1 MGMASAQASAPQS
14 YEIDVLSSFDFEGEE
29 YAALFA
35 KSNGTAFQSPRWLDA
50 FYESLCPSLGVEP
63 FIVIAR
69 DSSGTLQIVLP
80 MVRKAVSFAKIIQPA
95 DLGITDYNQII
106 ASGETL
112 DAVSKDAAFKSQLV
126 KALKPFDLLLFR
138 KVRSDSFD
146 IARLFD
152 NAVKIDG
159 DSAAH
164 DLPMP
169 MPFDEWKQA
178 TLSKSTRKGL
188 DRKRRNIE
196 KEVGPLTFKTLT
208 DEAEIETAFE
218 MLRLERGKK
227 YPGDLLSQNA
237 YYDFYLKVAKE
248 GAASGDAVTIIGQI
262 QGKTLTVD
270 FGFHQDGRHLL
281 LLGGFDS
288 SEELKKYSLGLQGI
302 LKVMKGR
309 KQVGIDMFDFTTG
322 DEDYKASLH
331 TTRVPMHHY
340 ILSNGVVGR
349 IGQMAYQDN
358 SFARKLVQRLLPNLK

>member
-1 MGMASAQASAPQS
+1 MVMASVQKNAPQS
-14 YEIDVLSSFDFEGEE
+14 YEIEVLPSFDFEGEE

-35 KSNGTAFQSPRWLDA
+35 KSAVTAFQSPHWLAA
-50 FYESLCPSLGVEP
+50 FYQKLCPSLGVEP
-63 FIVIAR
+63 LIIAVR
-69 DSSGTLQIVLP
+69 DNAGSLVMVLP
-80 MVRKAVSFAKIIQPA
+80 MVRKALSFAKIIQPA

-106 ASGETL
+106 ASSETL
-112 DAVSKDAAFKSQLV
+112 DAASSDQAFKDQLLN
-126 KALKPFDLLLFR
+126 ALKPFDLLLFR

-146 IARLFD
+146 VARLFD
-152 NAVKIDG
+152 NAVKING

-208 DEAEIETAFE
+208 DAAEIETAFE

-227 YPGDLLSQNA
+227 YPGDILSQSA

-248 GAASGDAVTIIGQI
+248 GATSGDAVTIIGQVE
-262 QGKTLTVD
+262 GKTLTVD
-270 FGFHQDGRHLL
+270 FGLHQDGRHLL
-281 LLGGFDS
+281 LLGAFDS
-288 SEELKKYSLGLQGI
+288 SEEFKKYSLGLQGI
-302 LKVMKGR
+302 LEVMKGR
-309 KQVGIDMFDFTTG
+309 KEIGIDMFDFTTG

-331 TTRVPMHHY
+331 TTPVPMHHY

-358 SFARKLVQRLLPNLK
+358 SFARKLVQQLLPNLK